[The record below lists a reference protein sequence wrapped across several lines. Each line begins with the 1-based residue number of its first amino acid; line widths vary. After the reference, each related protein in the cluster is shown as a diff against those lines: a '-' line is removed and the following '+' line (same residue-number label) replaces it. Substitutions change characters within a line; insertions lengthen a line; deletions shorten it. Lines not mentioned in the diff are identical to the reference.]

1 MKKLFTII
9 IGLYLTPT
17 LFAQTDTVFMNT
29 KSGLFSEFQII
40 YPQGKHGI
48 QENYS
53 FFKNRYWLV
62 ETDTISL
69 ETYIVTEN
77 GLQENKSR
85 KPKVYEKYSVCD
97 TTINLIRNSAS
108 YWKMMADVNQIARDK
123 IGYDNKDFNTFQYG
137 QGNHL
142 KRLSNQCYAIYKID
156 EELLRHKLIAQIKS
170 IQKTKQDRFIHLKNN
185 SESIHAET
193 ISKFLSSF
201 NQCSDDLKSLEV
213 IILNQPKLFLQE
225 VEKLDELDFYTF
237 TFKLGSFHKEADL
250 NKMKATLNQCDIK
263 TSRKK
268 KIIRKLNN
276 KAAQS

>member
-1 MKKLFTII
+1 MKKLFAII

-40 YPQGKHGI
+40 YPQGKQGI
-48 QENYS
+48 QETYS

-123 IGYDNKDFNTFQYG
+123 IGYDNKDFNAYQYG
-137 QGNHL
+137 PENHL
-142 KRLSNQCYAIYKID
+142 KRLSHQCYATYKIN
-156 EELLRHKLIAQIKS
+156 EELLQHKLIAKIKS

-193 ISKFLSSF
+193 ISKFLSTF
-201 NQCSDDLKSLEV
+201 NQCNDDLKSLEI

-237 TFKLGSFHKEADL
+237 TFKLGAFHKKVDL

-268 KIIRKLNN
+268 KIIRKLDN
-276 KAAQS
+276 KSAQS